1 MAVIAFVFVLLRFPL
16 RHLVGEKKAA
26 KMLLLLLFLLPLSA
40 FTTLRLAVRHGARE
54 KKESALS
61 IQVSSNQCQRGG
73 RPFPK
78 HSLSKLFPKED
89 EFFEEGRKGGGKPKR
104 TFFSKTLNVTHLK
117 KRGVNF

>member
-1 MAVIAFVFVLLRFPL
+1 MRVLVAVIAFVFVLLRFPL

-61 IQVSSNQCQRGG
+61 IQCPPTNV
-73 RPFPK
+73 K
-78 HSLSKLFPKED
+78 
-89 EFFEEGRKGGGKPKR
+89 EEGAFSKTLSQSFFQKRMNFLRKEGRGGGKPKR
-104 TFFSKTLNVTHLK
+104 TFFLK
-117 KRGVNF
+117 P

>member
-1 MAVIAFVFVLLRFPL
+1 MRVLVAVIAFVFVLLRFPL

-54 KKESALS
+54 KKESAPS

-73 RPFPK
+73 GPFPK

-89 EFFEEGRKGGGKPKR
+89 EFLRKEGRGGENQKEH
-104 TFFSKTLNVTHLK
+104 FF
-117 KRGVNF
+117 